1 MKTPRLWTV
10 SQISEQAKVSRPTV
24 TDALRKGHLRGTLMG
39 RTWVVSDD
47 DARAYIGKRKAL
59 AKAAD
64 AVGRTS

>member
-10 SQISEQAKVSRPTV
+10 SQIAEQAKVSRPTV

-39 RTWVVSDD
+39 RTWVVSDE

-59 AKAAD
+59 AKAA
-64 AVGRTS
+64 GEISKPS